1 MTKSRSEEIYDHA
14 IKNVTLFST
23 TLNHPWAI
31 VPDGPARYQGWP
43 IRSRRFR
50 QWIAHTFF
58 DTHLLYP
65 GRHSLDSAIEVLG
78 ARARFGG
85 FPTGEIFTR
94 LGHTGNP
101 HRPDSVL
108 LHLANEKN
116 ELLEIT
122 PSGHRVINASQLPD
136 SQTPRLPDSH
146 FLSTP

>member
-14 IKNVTLFST
+14 IKHVTLFST

-65 GRHSLDSAIEVLG
+65 GRHSPHRATEV
-78 ARARFGG
+78 RAPRAGSGG
-85 FPTGEIFTR
+85 FPPGKIFPR
-94 LGHTGNP
+94 LGHTGDP
-101 HRPDSVL
+101 HRPHSVL

-116 ELLEIT
+116 ELLDIT
-122 PSGHRVINASQLPD
+122 PTGHRVISAHQSPD
-136 SQTPRLPDSH
+136 SRLPAPDS
-146 FLSTP
+146 PR